1 MQGATST
8 AGGIE
13 GRDDTAKVWERGSQV
28 ETGAA
33 EKRALQDAGPHT
45 TGLSTMAVWGQ
56 LTPPPSNMTR
66 DTHKAGRDK
75 RKKSGFSLPLV
86 LHSPHSAFP
95 RFSLAQSKLSR
106 EYEKYTLFC
115 MKRVENGFEKT
126 QINDRHVHQISSRLV
141 PWLSF
146 SPLSHPSS
154 TLRSLSI
161 DLYRFCSSAAF
172 CCFQDNI

>member
-8 AGGIE
+8 TGGVK

-33 EKRALQDAGPHT
+33 EKSALQDAGPHT
-45 TGLSTMAVWGQ
+45 TGLSMTAVWGQ
-56 LTPPPSNMTR
+56 LTPPPSNMAR

-75 RKKSGFSLPLV
+75 RKKSGFSLSPV
-86 LHSPHSAFP
+86 LHSPHSAFLRLGLP
-95 RFSLAQSKLSR
+95 QSKLSR
-106 EYEKYTLFC
+106 EFGKYTLFC
-115 MKRVENGFEKT
+115 MERGENGFEKT
-126 QINDRHVHQISSRLV
+126 QVNDRHVHQVSYQLV

-146 SPLSHPSS
+146 SPLFHPSS

-161 DLYRFCSSAAF
+161 NLYHFCSSASF